1 MKNNFKEIIKEI
13 CTEDNIKY
21 KFLSK
26 DWVIML
32 EKDGKTRFISGY
44 KFDLN
49 SHGIGLIADDKY
61 ALYEVLKSK
70 NIPVIE
76 HKIVY
81 NKMNNLDYA
90 IGCNTYEYV
99 KEYFEKNNNNI
110 VIKPNDGTC
119 GKNVFNVTDVNE
131 IDIVLDK
138 IFLKNYSISMCP
150 FYKIKHEY
158 RAIMLDG
165 ENKLLYIKYLPIVT
179 GDGNK
184 TIRQLLLDF
193 NYDYFIDKLE
203 DSKYDKVLPK
213 NKTFEYNWKFN
224 LSQGSI
230 AKKLNDKLLQ
240 DRLIKIAKQVCKEI
254 NLKFGSIDIIETTNN
269 ELLVLEVNSG
279 VMLENYIRLNPNEY
293 IYAKDIYRNAI
304 KIYLKI
310 KKYD

>member
-1 MKNNFKEIIKEI
+1 
-13 CTEDNIKY
+13 
-21 KFLSK
+21 
-26 DWVIML
+26 ML
-32 EKDGKTRFISGY
+32 EKDRKTRFISGY

-99 KEYFEKNNNNI
+99 KDYFLKNNNNI

-165 ENKLLYIKYLPIVT
+165 ENMLLYAKYLPIVT

-203 DSKYDKVLPK
+203 DSKYDKVLPQ

-304 KIYLKI
+304 KNLFK
-310 KKYD
+310 D

>member
-49 SHGIGLIADDKY
+49 CHGIGLIADDKY

-165 ENKLLYIKYLPIVT
+165 ENKLLYTKYLPIVT

-254 NLKFGSIDIIETTNN
+254 NLKFGSIDMIETTNN

-304 KIYLKI
+304 KNLFK
-310 KKYD
+310 D

>member
-165 ENKLLYIKYLPIVT
+165 ENKLLYTKYLPIVT

-230 AKKLNDKLLQ
+230 AKKLNDKVLQ

-293 IYAKDIYRNAI
+293 IYTKDIYRNAI
-304 KIYLKI
+304 KNLFK
-310 KKYD
+310 D

>member
-165 ENKLLYIKYLPIVT
+165 ENKLLYTKYLPIVT

-230 AKKLNDKLLQ
+230 AKKLNDKVLQ

-293 IYAKDIYRNAI
+293 ICQG
-304 KIYLKI
+304 YL
-310 KKYD
+310 

>member
-110 VIKPNDGTC
+110 VVKPNDGTC

-165 ENKLLYIKYLPIVT
+165 ENKLLYTKYLPIVT

-304 KIYLKI
+304 KNLFK
-310 KKYD
+310 D

>member
-76 HKIVY
+76 HKIGY

-165 ENKLLYIKYLPIVT
+165 ENKLLYTKYLPIVT

-230 AKKLNDKLLQ
+230 AKKLNDKVLQ

-304 KIYLKI
+304 KNLFK
-310 KKYD
+310 D

>member
-165 ENKLLYIKYLPIVT
+165 ENKLLYTKYLPIVT

-230 AKKLNDKLLQ
+230 AKKLNDKVLQ

-304 KIYLKI
+304 KNLCK
-310 KKYD
+310 D

>member
-165 ENKLLYIKYLPIVT
+165 ENKLLYTKYLPIVT

-230 AKKLNDKLLQ
+230 AKKLNIKLLK

-304 KIYLKI
+304 KNLFK
-310 KKYD
+310 D

>member
-165 ENKLLYIKYLPIVT
+165 ENKLLYTKYLPIVT

-240 DRLIKIAKQVCKEI
+240 DRLIKFAKQVCKEI

-304 KIYLKI
+304 KNLFK
-310 KKYD
+310 D

>member
-165 ENKLLYIKYLPIVT
+165 ENKLLYTKYLPIVT

-254 NLKFGSIDIIETTNN
+254 NLKFGSIDMIETTNN

-304 KIYLKI
+304 KNLFK
-310 KKYD
+310 D